1 MYTSIFPSDIQRA
14 ANVTADFEDIKK
26 DFVDFYMKR
35 INSINLLIS
44 PLASS

>member
-26 DFVDFYMKR
+26 DFVDF
-35 INSINLLIS
+35 NLKTNQFNKLVYFIS
-44 PLASS
+44 NT

>member
-26 DFVDFYMKR
+26 DLVDFT
-35 INSINLLIS
+35 
-44 PLASS
+44 